1 MEPAGMPRVRARGAS
16 DPATARGEAMKLW
29 ELFNEEVPGI
39 VFWPVMIVVLA
50 ILVPLALSI
59 R

>member
-1 MEPAGMPRVRARGAS
+1 
-16 DPATARGEAMKLW
+16 MKLW